1 MKPMRHASKVC
12 ALLFTLALFPGATCR
27 KGGGVENADAGARS
41 KNGEAPAAGRG
52 GTPDVSVEK
61 PSDPFARIP
70 RMTVEDLK
78 KALDEGRAVAAD
90 VRAAEAFDEEHIPGA
105 FSVPE
110 DDWAAHAG
118 ELPKD
123 KLVVVYCA

>member
-1 MKPMRHASKVC
+1 MPRAFNVC
-12 ALLFTLALFPGATCR
+12 ALCVALSVFSGANCGKR
-27 KGGGVENADAGARS
+27 QSVGNVNAGAQSGSAEAADKKRAETP
-41 KNGEAPAAGRG
+41 NAPAER
-52 GTPDVSVEK
+52 PD
-61 PSDPFARIP
+61 DPFAKIP
-70 RMTVEDLK
+70 RMSVEELR

-90 VRAAEAFDEEHIPGA
+90 VRPAEAFEEEHIEGA

-123 KLVVVYCA
+123 KLVVTYCA